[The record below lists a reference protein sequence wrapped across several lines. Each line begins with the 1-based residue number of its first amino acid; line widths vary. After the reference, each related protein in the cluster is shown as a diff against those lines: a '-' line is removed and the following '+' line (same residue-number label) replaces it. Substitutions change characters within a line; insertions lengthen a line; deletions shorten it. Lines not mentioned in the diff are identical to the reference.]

1 MRNVVSVVLTV
12 AALLG
17 ASMSVHAQGRS
28 MGYGLK
34 PIPGDN
40 GPKEPEGVSFTQRLG
55 DAVPTDLEFYDHNN
69 QPISLAAGIGGKPTV
84 LVLAYYRCPKLC
96 NQVLTGVLDSL
107 KDLRAKDATF
117 TAGDAFNVVIVSI
130 DPRESSLGLAR
141 PKRLEFLKDYL
152 GTSDIPDGPGWLFLT
167 ANHGQGTDVK
177 AADRKV
183 HTLATAMGFEYN
195 LKARNKSFA
204 FDTERGEWVG
214 KVDQRVLEQLPKDYD
229 YDHKS
234 GIAIVT
240 PDGKI
245 SRYLMGINYSARDLR
260 LGLVEASGGKIG
272 TTSDAVS
279 LYCSVYDDVKGHY
292 KPTLRWTAII
302 AVPVMLTMFTLA
314 FMAVRQGRREK
325 PIIVTAQGVT
335 SITPGTPTEP
345 AAADE
350 GR

>member
-1 MRNVVSVVLTV
+1 MRIAVLMLVAV
-12 AALLG
+12 AALLS
-17 ASMSVHAQGRS
+17 AAAPAAAQGRG
-28 MGYGLK
+28 MGYGMK

-40 GPKEPEGVSFTQRLG
+40 GPKEPEGVKFEQKLG
-55 DAVPTDLEFYDHNN
+55 DAVPIDLEFYDHNN
-69 QPISLAAGIGGKPTV
+69 KPITLAAGIAGKPTI

-117 TAGDAFNVVIVSI
+117 TAGDAFNVVVVSI
-130 DPRESSLGLAR
+130 DPRESALGLAR
-141 PKRLEFLKDYL
+141 PKRVEFLKDYL
-152 GTSDIPDGPGWLFLT
+152 GTTDIPDGPGWLFLT
-167 ANHGQGTDVK
+167 SNHGQGTDVK
-177 AADRKV
+177 VADRKV

-204 FDTERGEWVG
+204 FDAERGEWVG
-214 KVDQRVLEQLPKDYD
+214 KIDQRVLEQLPKDYD

-245 SRYLMGINYSARDLR
+245 SRYLMGINYSARDIR

-279 LYCSVYDDVKGHY
+279 LYCSVYDDIKGHY
-292 KPTLRWTAII
+292 KPTLKLTAII
-302 AVPVMLTMFTLA
+302 AVPVMLGMFTLA
-314 FMAVRQGRREK
+314 LMAVRQGRRER
-325 PIIVTAQGVT
+325 PNIVTAQGIV
-335 SITPGTPTEP
+335 PGTPNQ

>member
-1 MRNVVSVVLTV
+1 MRVAVLMLGAF
-12 AALLG
+12 AALTAATG
-17 ASMSVHAQGRS
+17 SAHAQGRS

-40 GPKEPEGVSFTQRLG
+40 GPKEPEGVGFTQNLG
-55 DAVPTDLEFYDHNN
+55 EPVPTDLEFYDHNN
-69 QPISLAAGIGGKPTV
+69 QPVTLAACIDGKPTI

-96 NQVLTGVLDSL
+96 NQVLTGLLDAL
-107 KDLRAKDATF
+107 KDLRARDVKF
-117 TAGDAFNVVIVSI
+117 TAGNAFNVVIVSI

-141 PKRLEFLKDYL
+141 PKRIEFLKDYL
-152 GTSDIPDGPGWLFLT
+152 GTSEAPDGPGWLFLT
-167 ANHGQGTDVK
+167 SNHGQGTDVK

-183 HTLATAMGFEYN
+183 HALATAMGFEYTLRAKN
-195 LKARNKSFA
+195 RSFA
-204 FDTERGEWVG
+204 FDPDRGDWFDKRDG
-214 KVDQRVLEQLPKDYD
+214 RLLEFHSRPEYD

-245 SRYLMGINYSARDLR
+245 SRYLMGINYASRDVR

-272 TTSDAVS
+272 TVSDAIS
-279 LYCSVYDDVKGHY
+279 QYCYVYDDVKGHY
-292 KPTLRWTAII
+292 KPTLKWTAII
-302 AVPVMLTMFTLA
+302 AVPVMLGMFAMIFLS
-314 FMAVRQGRREK
+314 VRQARREK
-325 PIIVTAQGVT
+325 PIIVTAAG
-335 SITPGTPTEP
+335 IRPGTPTES

>member
-1 MRNVVSVVLTV
+1 MLGAL
-12 AALLG
+12 AALSC
-17 ASMSVHAQGRS
+17 AATSVHAQGRS

-34 PIPGDN
+34 PIPGDT
-40 GPKEPEGVSFTQRLG
+40 GPKEPEGVAFSQNLG

-69 QPISLAAGIGGKPTV
+69 QPVTLGSCIGGKPTV

-96 NQVLTGVLDSL
+96 NQVLTGLLDAL
-107 KDLRAKDATF
+107 KEMRAKDATF
-117 TAGDAFNVVIVSI
+117 TAGNAFNVVVVSI

-141 PKRLEFLKDYL
+141 PKRIEFLKDYL
-152 GTSDIPDGPGWLFLT
+152 GSADDVPGWWFLT

-183 HTLATAMGFEYN
+183 HTLATALGFEYN
-195 LKARNKSFA
+195 LKARNRSFA
-204 FDTERGEWVG
+204 FDAERGEWVG
-214 KVDQRVLEQLPKDYD
+214 KVDGRVLEALPKDYD

-245 SRYLMGINYSARDLR
+245 SRYLMGINYSPRDIR

-272 TTSDAVS
+272 TVTDAIS
-279 LYCSVYDDVKGHY
+279 QYCYVYDDVKGHY

-302 AVPVMLTMFTLA
+302 AVPVMLGMFTLA
-314 FMAVRQGRREK
+314 LLAVRQSRREK
-325 PIIVTAQGVT
+325 PIIVTPDG
-335 SITPGTPTEP
+335 ITPGTPP
-345 AAADE
+345 VSAADE

>member
-1 MRNVVSVVLTV
+1 MRNAVLMLGV
-12 AALLG
+12 AVALG
-17 ASMSVHAQGRS
+17 ATVSPAPAQGRG
-28 MGYGLK
+28 MGYGMK
-34 PIPGDN
+34 PVPGDT
-40 GPKEPEGVSFTQRLG
+40 GPKEPEGVSFRQNLG
-55 DAVPTDLEFYDHNN
+55 EAVPTDLEFYDHNN
-69 QPISLAAGIGGKPTV
+69 QPITLGAAIGGKPTI

-107 KDLRAKDATF
+107 KDLRAKDAKF
-117 TAGDAFNVVIVSI
+117 TAGDAFNVVVVSI

-141 PKRLEFLKDYL
+141 PKRVEFLKDYL
-152 GTSDIPDGPGWLFLT
+152 GTTDIPDGPGWLFLT
-167 ANHGQGTDVK
+167 SSHGQGTDVK

-214 KVDQRVLEQLPKDYD
+214 KLDQRVLEQLPKDYD

-245 SRYLMGINYSARDLR
+245 SRYLMGINYSARDIR

-272 TTSDAVS
+272 TVSDAIS
-279 LYCSVYDDVKGHY
+279 QYCFVYDDVKGHY
-292 KPTLRWTAII
+292 KPTLKWTAII
-302 AVPVMLTMFTLA
+302 AIPVMLGMFTLA
-314 FMAVRQGRREK
+314 LMAVRQSRREK
-325 PIIVTAQGVT
+325 PIDVIARP
-335 SITPGTPTEP
+335 TPGAPTES

>member
-1 MRNVVSVVLTV
+1 MRLPATILGTFLALCV
-12 AALLG
+12 AA
-17 ASMSVHAQGRS
+17 APAFAQGRG
-28 MGYGLK
+28 MGYGMK
-34 PIPGDN
+34 PVPGDN
-40 GPKEPEGVSFTQRLG
+40 GPKEPEGVTFQQNLG
-55 DAVPTDLEFYDHNN
+55 DQVPTDLEFYDHNN
-69 QPISLAAGIGGKPTV
+69 QPITLGAAIGGKPTI

-107 KDLRAKDATF
+107 KDLRAKDAKF
-117 TAGDAFNVVIVSI
+117 TAGDAFNVVVVSI

-141 PKRLEFLKDYL
+141 PKRIEFLKDYL
-152 GTSDIPDGPGWLFLT
+152 GTADIPDGPGWLFLT
-167 ANHGQGTDVK
+167 SNHGQGTDVK

-204 FDTERGEWVG
+204 FDAERGEWVG
-214 KVDQRVLEQLPKDYD
+214 KLDQRVLEQLPKDYD

-245 SRYLMGINYSARDLR
+245 SRYLMGINYSARDIR

-272 TTSDAVS
+272 TVSDAIS
-279 LYCSVYDDVKGHY
+279 QYCYVYDDVKGHY
-292 KPTLRWTAII
+292 KPTLKWTAII
-302 AVPVMLTMFTLA
+302 AVPVMLGMFTLA
-314 FMAVRQGRREK
+314 LMAVRQSRREK
-325 PIIVTAQGVT
+325 PIDVIARP
-335 SITPGTPTEP
+335 TPGAPTES